1 MFNRIESVKILLR
14 ANINTLLKNKIG
26 LTALEIAKRTNNS
39 DCSRQ
44 ISLFLDGKVVGQI
57 EWFFSLDEDY
67 VSDGMELEDVDF
79 CETNPRPTSMLM
91 FKSSK
96 LRNNN

>member
-26 LTALEIAKRTNNS
+26 LTALDIAKRTNNV
-39 DCSRQ
+39 DCAKQ
-44 ISLFLDGKVVGQI
+44 ISLFLDGKVIGKI
-57 EWFFSLDEDY
+57 DWFFSGDEDC

-91 FKSSK
+91 YKSSTCS
-96 LRNNN
+96 